1 MKGFIGLSLVYEGS
15 SSPSEQGQEQLV
27 RPYMGPLPFIHKE
40 FGYFLKK
47 RGVNGGQ
54 PICQLGECVTLCGYM
69 ELLQAGS
76 HENKH
81 I

>member
-1 MKGFIGLSLVYEGS
+1 MKGFIGLSLVNEG

-27 RPYMGPLPFIHKE
+27 RPCMGPLPFIHKE

-54 PICQLGECVTLCGYM
+54 PICQLGECVTLCEYM
-69 ELLQAGS
+69 ELQAGS